1 MTDGSAAR
9 RELLAHVREMLRA
22 VRLFKNDLPAQ
33 HPAVPFGTVSVLSM
47 IDVMAAEPP
56 AGCHGK
62 ELAARCSLDPS
73 TISRTVAT
81 LVRSGLVQRTAD
93 PADGRASVLS
103 LTPLGRQT
111 LSDVTAWA
119 DDRLADALKEWRPDE
134 LAAFTALLRRFSTDL
149 MSRYDQPLEAA
160 R

>member
-1 MTDGSAAR
+1 MDGSTSVP
-9 RELLAHVREMLRA
+9 RELLSHVREMLRA
-22 VRLFKNDLPAQ
+22 VRLFKNELPAQ

-47 IDVMAAEPP
+47 IDAMAAGPP

-81 LVRSGLVQRTAD
+81 LVRSGLVRRTAD
-93 PADGRASVLS
+93 PADRRASVLS

-111 LSDVTAWA
+111 LDDVTAWA
-119 DDRLADALKEWRPDE
+119 DDRLADALQEWHPDE
-134 LAAFTALLRRFSTDL
+134 IATFTALMRRFSTDL
-149 MSRYDQPLEAA
+149 TSRYDQPLEAA

>member
-1 MTDGSAAR
+1 MDDGTAAR
-9 RELLAHVREMLRA
+9 RELLDHVRELLKA
-22 VRLFKNDLPAQ
+22 IRLFKNELPAR
-33 HPAVPFGTVSVLSM
+33 HPAIPLGTVSVLSM

-56 AGCHGK
+56 SGCHGK
-62 ELAARCSLDPS
+62 DLAARCSLDPS
-73 TISRTVAT
+73 TISRTVAA
-81 LVRSGLVQRTAD
+81 LVRSRLVERTAD

-111 LSDVTAWA
+111 LTDVTAWA
-119 DDRLADALKEWRPDE
+119 DDRLAAALQEWRPDE
-134 LAAFTALLRRFSTDL
+134 IAAFTALMRRFSADL